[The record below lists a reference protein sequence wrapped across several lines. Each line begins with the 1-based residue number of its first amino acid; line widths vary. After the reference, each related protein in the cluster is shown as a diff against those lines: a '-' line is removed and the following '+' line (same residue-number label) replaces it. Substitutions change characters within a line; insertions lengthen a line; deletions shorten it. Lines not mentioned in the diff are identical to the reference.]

1 MILPLVIYLLEVMSI
16 KRRVSVKESVRSY
29 NEAAWRT
36 IWLMIQGDGAL
47 LEVTNLG
54 ARVVTV
60 VLSFVSLI
68 ISSSY
73 TANLAAFLTLKSLGD
88 INTVSDLVGLSAS
101 TIELYGLQMFTF
113 TYAGHPDPLTCSQAH
128 SQAHSQARAL
138 LFARSPGTRIGS

>member
-113 TYAGHPDPLTCSQAH
+113 TFTYAGHPDPLTCSQAH

-138 LFARSPGTRIGS
+138 LVRQVPG